1 MNVDV
6 NDLYLP
12 TEEEIKG
19 NISLAPSEN
28 ENGEDSYYLP
38 TDEEAKEAETIFSF
52 GSASEDSSQDE
63 KDDFSYLPTEE
74 EVTQSETI
82 FSLGGFKECGNS
94 SVNEASTYQEVHKE
108 EIIKC
113 PSNATCLSDCIELL
127 PAGIIECFMPQIGAI
142 EIELKARRNSII
154 VLTSTKDVEKYLC
167 DEYYIIGYTSY
178 GDNTSLS
185 EQIHYCPLKM
195 DKVKN

>member
-19 NISLAPSEN
+19 NISLAASEN

-74 EVTQSETI
+74 EVAQSETI

-94 SVNEASTYQEVHKE
+94 SVQEEYKE
-108 EIIKC
+108 NIIEC
-113 PSNATCLSDCIELL
+113 PANAACLSDCMELL

-154 VLTSTKDVEKYLC
+154 VLTST
-167 DEYYIIGYTSY
+167 S
-178 GDNTSLS
+178 
-185 EQIHYCPLKM
+185 
-195 DKVKN
+195 KNAHSP

>member
-6 NDLYLP
+6 NDLYMP
-12 TEEEIKG
+12 TEEGIKES
-19 NISLAPSEN
+19 ISLPPSEN
-28 ENGEDSYYLP
+28 ENSEDSYYLP

-52 GSASEDSSQDE
+52 GNALEDYSQGE

-74 EVTQSETI
+74 EAAQSETI
-82 FSLGGFKECGNS
+82 FSLGNFKEGVKS
-94 SVNEASTYQEVHKE
+94 PDNEESICQEEQKE

-154 VLTSTKDVEKYLC
+154 VLTST
-167 DEYYIIGYTSY
+167 S
-178 GDNTSLS
+178 
-185 EQIHYCPLKM
+185 
-195 DKVKN
+195 KNAHSP

>member
-19 NISLAPSEN
+19 NISLAASEN

-74 EVTQSETI
+74 EVAQSETI

-94 SVNEASTYQEVHKE
+94 SVNEESTYQEVHKE
-108 EIIKC
+108 
-113 PSNATCLSDCIELL
+113 L

-154 VLTSTKDVEKYLC
+154 VLTST
-167 DEYYIIGYTSY
+167 S
-178 GDNTSLS
+178 
-185 EQIHYCPLKM
+185 
-195 DKVKN
+195 KNAHSP